1 MLKNTFIHIPGIG
14 PKTEQQFWNS
24 GIHSWKDFTQNCPIR
39 LTQSKMDTITSYL
52 EESKQNLNFDNPNYF
67 SDLLPSNQHWRF
79 FSEFRHSTVYL
90 DIETT
95 GLESWGNIIT
105 TIALYDS
112 DSITYYINGQNLND
126 FPHDIR
132 KYKVIVTYNGKTFD
146 VPFIEKYFGIKL
158 DHAHIDLR
166 YILGSLGYRGG
177 LKSCETQL
185 GIDRGNLKDI
195 DGFFAVL
202 LWHDYKRNGN
212 EKALETLLAYNIQDV
227 LTLENLMTIAYNM
240 KIKNTPFYKNQLPAP
255 VLPNIPFDVNMET
268 VDRIRMGMG
277 FQGDDWLMLS

>member
-14 PKTEQQFWNS
+14 PKTEQRFWDS
-24 GIHSWKDFTQNCPIR
+24 GIHSWDDFTQNCPVR
-39 LTQSKMDTITSYL
+39 LSQSKMDIITSYL
-52 EESKQNLNFDNPNYF
+52 EESKQNLKSYNPNYF
-67 SDLLPSNQHWRF
+67 SDLLPANQHGRF
-79 FSEFRHSTVYL
+79 FPEFRNSTVYL

-112 DSITYYINGQNLND
+112 DSITYYINGQNLDD
-126 FPHDIR
+126 FPDDIG

-146 VPFIEKYFGIKL
+146 VPFIERYFGIKL

-177 LKSCETQL
+177 LKSCEIQL
-185 GIDRGNLKDI
+185 GIDRGDLAGV

-202 LWHDYKRNGN
+202 LWYDYKRTGN
-212 EKALETLLAYNIQDV
+212 QRALETLLAYNIQDV
-227 LTLENLMTIAYNM
+227 LTLENLMVIAYNM
-240 KIKNTPFYKNQLPAP
+240 KINATPSYRNLLPAP
-255 VLPNIPFDVNMET
+255 VLPEIPFEVDLKT
-268 VDRIRMGMG
+268 LDRIKRENIFG
-277 FQGDDWLMLS
+277 FQNSLYY